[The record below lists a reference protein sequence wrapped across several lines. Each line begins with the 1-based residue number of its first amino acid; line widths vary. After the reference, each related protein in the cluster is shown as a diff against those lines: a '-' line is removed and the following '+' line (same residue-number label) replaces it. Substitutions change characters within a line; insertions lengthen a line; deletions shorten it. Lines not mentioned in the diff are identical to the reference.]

1 MSKLDEKFNV
11 EQVYSY
17 KDVYRLFPKI
27 YCDIHLIGGEC
38 FYNQKM
44 NQDICDIYIGEKQF
58 CPFRMKYKGNGL
70 FISMGSGNEFVFYLT
85 NNH

>member
-1 MSKLDEKFNV
+1 MYT
-11 EQVYSY
+11 VYSQKY
-17 KDVYRLFPKI
+17 IVI
-27 YCDIHLIGGEC
+27 YTLLVENAFTIK
-38 FYNQKM
+38 KM

>member
-17 KDVYRLFPKI
+17 KDVYRLFPKA

-58 CPFRMKYKGNGL
+58 CPFRMKYKGL
-70 FISMGSGNEFVFYLT
+70 FISTSSGNEFVFYLT
-85 NNH
+85 DC